1 MQLEVAAVRSLKL
14 TVAYDGTAYAGF
26 QRQPNGVTIQQRLEE
41 ALRAVTGE
49 PELRIASAAGRT
61 DAGVHARGQVVH
73 VRTNAT
79 IPVERWPAALN
90 SVLPDDI
97 AVVGAAAV
105 PPDFHARYW
114 AREKRYRYTF
124 HVSPYP
130 APLIRHCAYH
140 WHRPLDLEAMRRAA
154 ELLTGRHDFAAFRA
168 SGGSAKTS
176 LRTITRLSLT
186 PQGPLLFLDV
196 AADGFLYNMVRII
209 AGTLL
214 EVGAGR
220 RTIAQVAQ
228 ALRTGDRRLAGRTL
242 PPHGLCLEEVV
253 YGDGPV
259 RPPWAADDPDDAEG
273 AESPP

>member
-1 MQLEVAAVRSLKL
+1 MAVRSIKL
-14 TVAYDGTAYAGF
+14 ILAYDGTAYAGF
-26 QRQPNGVTIQQRLEE
+26 QRQPNGVTVQQRLEE

-49 PELRIASAAGRT
+49 PDLRIASAAGRT

-73 VRTNAT
+73 VRTGAT
-79 IPVERWPAALN
+79 IPVDRWPAALN
-90 SVLPDDI
+90 SRLPEDI
-97 AVVGAAAV
+97 AVVGAEAV

-130 APLIRHCAYH
+130 APLIRHFAYH
-140 WHRPLDLEAMRRAA
+140 WHRPLDLAAMRRAA
-154 ELLTGRHDFAAFRA
+154 DLLVGRHDFAAFRA

-176 LRTITRLSLT
+176 VRTVTRLSLT
-186 PQGPLLFLDV
+186 PQGTLLFLDV

-220 RTIAQVAQ
+220 RTIAHVAQ
-228 ALRTGDRRLAGRTL
+228 ALKTGDRRLAGRTL

-253 YGDGPV
+253 YGDGPA
-259 RPPWAADDPDDAEG
+259 RPAWWADDADAADDAE
-273 AESPP
+273 